1 MNVVP
6 AMPPATGTAPD
17 TAMGTVMAA
26 AVLAPRSDYV

>member
-6 AMPPATGTAPD
+6 AMPPATATG
-17 TAMGTVMAA
+17 MGTGMAA

>member
-6 AMPPATGTAPD
+6 AMPPATATGMG
-17 TAMGTVMAA
+17 MGTGMAA

>member
-6 AMPPATGTAPD
+6 AMPPAATAPA
-17 TAMGTVMAA
+17 TAMGTVMVA